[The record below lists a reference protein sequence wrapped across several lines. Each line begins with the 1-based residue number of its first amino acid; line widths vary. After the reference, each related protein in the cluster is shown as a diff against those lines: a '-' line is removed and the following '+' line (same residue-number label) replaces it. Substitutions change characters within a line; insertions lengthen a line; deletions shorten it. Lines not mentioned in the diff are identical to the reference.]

1 MVDPKFTTGDTV
13 TLISNARIPKWLG
26 EFKIV
31 RPLLLEHDAYGYRIQ
46 SLADGHL
53 RVVTES
59 EIA

>member
-1 MVDPKFTTGDTV
+1 MVDPKFAAGDTV
-13 TLISNARIPKWLG
+13 TLVSNARMPKELG

-31 RPLLLEHDAYGYRIQ
+31 RPLLLEHGAHGYRIQ